1 MEEDVWKKA
10 KSNAAN
16 VMHNGGW
23 VQWIHEGT
31 GFATTQAER
40 DLRIVWEALSGKNI
54 VQYV

>member
-16 VMHNGGW
+16 VMQNGGW